1 MLYPVFLRITIFI
14 ALEMIPLVNFDTI
27 LISSMLLLL
36 LSKLQF
42 FIKGIVKIA
51 KYLAY
56 QSKFPIADVGLVSFL
71 MPTLFVL

>member
-27 LISSMLLLL
+27 R
-36 LSKLQF
+36 F

-51 KYLAY
+51 KYLAC
-56 QSKFPIADVGLVSFL
+56 QNKFPIADVGLVSFL

>member
-1 MLYPVFLRITIFI
+1 
-14 ALEMIPLVNFDTI
+14 
-27 LISSMLLLL
+27 MLLLL